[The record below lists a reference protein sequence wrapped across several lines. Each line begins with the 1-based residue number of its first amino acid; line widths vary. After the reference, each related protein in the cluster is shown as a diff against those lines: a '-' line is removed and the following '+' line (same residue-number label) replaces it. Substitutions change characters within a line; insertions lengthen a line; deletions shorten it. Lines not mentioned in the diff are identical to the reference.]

1 LGVSPQYRE
10 ICLPF
15 LKRSKRPMT
24 ARSVHAVTGPIPLIC
39 RSRAQIEKH
48 RTQTHMRCI
57 QTTMRR
63 AQTKMQGI
71 PITMHRAQMEMQGVR
86 IDMQA
91 RARAA
96 RGDMVIVKNE

>member
-1 LGVSPQYRE
+1 
-10 ICLPF
+10 
-15 LKRSKRPMT
+15 
-24 ARSVHAVTGPIPLIC
+24 
-39 RSRAQIEKH
+39 
-48 RTQTHMRCI
+48 
-57 QTTMRR
+57 MRR